1 MGNRLTEMDE
11 NGNWCLRG
19 VQWQDLRT
27 GAVLTSRIS
36 EILCTALGKLH
47 DYEEKGFLP
56 DEICALAETAA
67 QQEETAAQNDLPFP
81 EQERMSLVQ
90 ALDCLHGFRD
100 CFGAR
105 GGSCQNIAEAFNVV
119 FEFIDNMYLLMLKE
133 KK

>member
-11 NGNWCLRG
+11 NGNWCLRD

-36 EILCTALGKLH
+36 DILYAALGKLH
-47 DYEEKGFLP
+47 DYEETGFLP

-119 FEFIDNMYLLMLKE
+119 FEFIENVYLLMLKE

>member
-1 MGNRLTEMDE
+1 MGNRLTEMDD

-19 VQWQDLRT
+19 VQWQDLYT

-36 EILCTALGKLH
+36 EILHTALGKLH
-47 DYEEKGFLP
+47 DYEETGFLP
-56 DEICALAETAA
+56 DEIEALAETAA

-100 CFGAR
+100 CFEAR

-119 FEFIDNMYLLMLKE
+119 FEFIDNMYLLMLKD